1 VEEPAGTS
9 EAWTAEQAVELL
21 AAMANQ
27 QEAEDEPQ
35 NEQTCVH
42 GDP

>member
-1 VEEPAGTS
+1 VEEPAGAG
-9 EAWTAEQAVELL
+9 EAGTAEQAEKLL
-21 AAMANQ
+21 APMADQ

-42 GDP
+42 NDS